1 MFKMVFQNWNFIR
14 IIRLLLGI
22 GLLIESV
29 KMNDYFLI
37 LISGAFALMPLLN
50 IGCSGG
56 NCGINSKK

>member
-1 MFKMVFQNWNFIR
+1 MFNMVFQNWNFIR

-37 LISGAFALMPLLN
+37 LISGAFTLMPLLN

>member
-1 MFKMVFQNWNFIR
+1 MINMVFQNWNFIR

-37 LISGAFALMPLLN
+37 IISSAFTLMPLLN
-50 IGCSGG
+50 IGCTGG
-56 NCGINSKK
+56 NCRINSKK

>member
-1 MFKMVFQNWNFIR
+1 MLNIAFQNWNFIR

-22 GLLIESV
+22 VLLIESV

-37 LISGAFALMPLLN
+37 LISSAFTLIPLLN